1 MGNRIADGAGCRE
14 SSVLWLVLREVLV
27 LLVAGLLWAY
37 PAAYVLR
44 RYVSSQL
51 FGITPTDLS
60 TCALAMIILGVVAA
74 VSGYLPARCAS
85 AIDPLTALLY
95 E

>member
-1 MGNRIADGAGCRE
+1 
-14 SSVLWLVLREVLV
+14 
-27 LLVAGLLWAY
+27 
-37 PAAYVLR
+37 
-44 RYVSSQL
+44 
-51 FGITPTDLS
+51 
-60 TCALAMIILGVVAA
+60 MIILGVVAA